1 MSHASNTSANAP
13 LHTLQSIA
21 AFEAVK
27 GLLALVLLGLVLSLT
42 QVNMH
47 AWVLSHIQSWGL
59 NPENRFAAM
68 ALDYAEALPHTDL
81 HVVIWLALG
90 YTALRFC
97 EAFGLWN
104 NMNWAKYLG
113 AGSGAIYIPFEIEH
127 LINEP
132 NMGSIAILG
141 INIYI
146 VAYLLMHLLHEKQKK
161 FDEAT

>member
-1 MSHASNTSANAP
+1 MSHAPNTSANAP
-13 LHTLQSIA
+13 LHTLRSIA
-21 AFEAVK
+21 AFEALK
-27 GLLALVLLGLVLSLT
+27 GVLALMLLGLVLSLT
-42 QVNMH
+42 HVNMH

-59 NPENRFAAM
+59 NPESRFPAM
-68 ALDYAEALPHTDL
+68 ALDYADALPHTDL
-81 HVVIWLALG
+81 HTVIWLALG
-90 YTALRFC
+90 YASLRFC

-132 NMGSIAILG
+132 NSGSIAILG

-146 VAYLLMHLLHEKQKK
+146 VAYLLMHLLHEKHKK
-161 FDEAT
+161 FDEPT